1 MVLIMKGVIFTELFN
16 LVENL
21 KDADFVDDLIEEC
34 NLPSGGAY
42 TSVGTYD
49 YAEMQTLVF
58 ALAEKT
64 GLPVPALM
72 EAFGRFLFSRF
83 HVLYPALFAGHSCP
97 IEFLA
102 QIEAVIHK
110 EVLKLYPEA
119 QLPSFDILEHSSTT
133 ITLQYK
139 SCRGLAPLA
148 LGLIQGC
155 IAHFQ
160 KSGEADVVFVNE
172 DNNEAVFRIRVTE

>member
-1 MVLIMKGVIFTELFN
+1 MKGVIFTEFLS

-21 KDADFVDDLIEEC
+21 KDEDFVDDLIEEC

-49 YAEMQTLVF
+49 YAEMQTLIVT
-58 ALAEKT
+58 LAAKT
-64 GLPVPALM
+64 GLPITGLM

-83 HVLYPALFAGHSCP
+83 YVLYPSFFVDQSSP
-97 IEFLA
+97 IAFLA
-102 QIEAVIHK
+102 QIESVIHK

-119 QLPSFDILEHSSTT
+119 QLPSFEVTEHSGTS
-133 ITLQYK
+133 ITLRYK
-139 SCRGLAPLA
+139 SCKGLAPLA

-155 IAHFQ
+155 LAHFQ
-160 KSGEADVVFVNE
+160 KPGEAEMVFVNE
-172 DNNEAVFRIRVTE
+172 SNNEAVYRVRMTP

>member
-1 MVLIMKGVIFTELFN
+1 MKGVIFTELFN

-21 KDADFVDDLIEEC
+21 KDEDFLDDLIEEC
-34 NLPSGGAY
+34 RLPSGGAY

-49 YAEMQTLVF
+49 YAEMQTLIVT
-58 ALAEKT
+58 LAAKT

-83 HVLYPALFAGHSCP
+83 YVLYPRFFVDQSCP
-97 IEFLA
+97 IAFLS
-102 QIEAVIHK
+102 QIESVIHT

-119 QLPSFDILEHSSTT
+119 QLPSFEVMEHSDKS
-133 ITLQYK
+133 ITLRYK

-148 LGLIQGC
+148 LGLIHGC
-155 IAHFQ
+155 LAHFQ
-160 KSGEADVVFVNE
+160 KPGEADMVFVNE
-172 DNNEAVFRIRVTE
+172 SNNEAIYRVRVT